1 MPSLLITVLFLNV
14 IIYVVNTVG
23 AATVDGLLWLLYI
36 QLPTGTSQIARE
48 QRHMKREVVQLKH
61 EMSSTSSQDEFAKWA
76 KLRRRHDKALE
87 AYEAK
92 NNELTQSKST
102 FDMTIKIARWAAT
115 SGLMLFLQFWYS
127 KTPIFTLPP
136 GWIPWQVQWVLSFPR
151 APMGTVSIQI
161 WGGACATV
169 VALVG
174 DAMKASL
181 AYVSKPKI
189 DRIKLGATMEG
200 KEGKKRQ

>member
-1 MPSLLITVLFLNV
+1 M
-14 IIYVVNTVG
+14 
-23 AATVDGLLWLLYI
+23 
-36 QLPTGTSQIARE
+36 
-48 QRHMKREVVQLKH
+48 
-61 EMSSTSSQDEFAKWA
+61 
-76 KLRRRHDKALE
+76 
-87 AYEAK
+87 
-92 NNELTQSKST
+92 
-102 FDMTIKIARWAAT
+102 
-115 SGLMLFLQFWYS
+115 
-127 KTPIFTLPP
+127 
-136 GWIPWQVQWVLSFPR
+136 LSFPR

-174 DAMKASL
+174 DAMRASL